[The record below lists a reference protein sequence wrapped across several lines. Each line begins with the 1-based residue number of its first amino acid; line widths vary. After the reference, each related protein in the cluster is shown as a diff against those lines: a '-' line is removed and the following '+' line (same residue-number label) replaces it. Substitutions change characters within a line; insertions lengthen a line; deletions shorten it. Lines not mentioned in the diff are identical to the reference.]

1 LSQRSGMTVSRRGAM
16 YMVELE
22 YLKHLPIFEE
32 LAPVD
37 LAAIDNVTVER
48 RYKKNMI
55 IFMEGE
61 PGEGFHYVKSG
72 KVKIVKMAQ
81 DGREHII
88 NILGPGEVFAE
99 VLLFNR
105 GPYPATSVAL
115 EDSVIG
121 IIKNVE
127 LENVVVDNPRIAL
140 HIIRVMNK
148 KLLHAQMKI
157 KTLAL
162 SDTFARTAQILGRL
176 AQQYGREVTGGIRI
190 DIDMTRQDLANL
202 VGTTR
207 ETVSRVLSSM
217 KKDKVIDL
225 AEQQI
230 IILDEQRLSRYQEM

>member
-1 LSQRSGMTVSRRGAM
+1 M

>member
-1 LSQRSGMTVSRRGAM
+1 
-16 YMVELE
+16 MVELE

-32 LAPVD
+32 LAPAD

>member
-1 LSQRSGMTVSRRGAM
+1 MQ
-16 YMVELE
+16 LE

-32 LAPVD
+32 LAPAD
-37 LAAIDNVTVER
+37 LAAINSVTTER

-61 PGEGFHYVKSG
+61 PGEGFHYVKRG
-72 KVKIVKMAQ
+72 KVKIVKMSQ
-81 DGREHII
+81 DGREHILA
-88 NILGPGEVFAE
+88 ILGPGEVFAE

-121 IIKNVE
+121 VIKNMD
-127 LENVVVDNPRIAL
+127 LENVVAANARIAL
-140 HIIRVMNK
+140 HIIRVLNQ

-162 SDTFARTAQILGRL
+162 SDTLARTAQILSRL
-176 AQQYGREVTGGIRI
+176 SLQYGQRVPEGIQI
-190 DIDMTRQDLANL
+190 NVDMTRQELANL

-217 KKDKVIDL
+217 KKDKVIDF
-225 AEQQI
+225 ADQQI
-230 IILDEQRLSRYQEM
+230 IIKDEKRLNRYTEM

>member
-1 LSQRSGMTVSRRGAM
+1 ML
-16 YMVELE
+16 EFE
-22 YLKHLPIFEE
+22 YLKHIPIFEE
-32 LAPVD
+32 LAPND
-37 LAAIDNVTVER
+37 LAAINNVTVER

-105 GPYPATSVAL
+105 GPYPATAVVL

-121 IIKNVE
+121 IIKNAD
-127 LENVVVDNPRIAL
+127 LEKVVAGNARIAL

-162 SDTFARTAQILGRL
+162 SDTFARTAQILIRL
-176 AQQYGREVTGGIRI
+176 SQQYGRPIPGGVQI
-190 DIDMTRQDLANL
+190 DVDMTRQDLANL

-217 KKDKVIDL
+217 KKDKVIDF
-225 AEQQI
+225 ADQQI
-230 IILDEQRLSRYQEM
+230 IILNPQKLKHYQEL